1 MYKEVEIKM
10 KEPKIKQRK
19 KMRFGIFDVLNY
31 VLMVL
36 LALII
41 LFPFYNAIII
51 SFLSEKELA
60 HFNGIWPDSFTLD
73 AYKVIFSDKWVFNG
87 YKNSIIITVVGT
99 IYTLFITAT
108 CAYGFSRPHFKG
120 KSLIFNIFVFT
131 MFFGGGM
138 IPSYILIKNLGLMNN
153 LLSLI
158 LPSGMSV
165 YYMLLMRS
173 FFINIPSSIKE
184 AAMLDGAGEWTIL
197 FRIILPLSKPIIA
210 TVGLFT
216 MVDYWN
222 AWFNAMLY
230 INSADKR
237 PLQLALREIINSG
250 ASTSSLLLQNIE
262 KLSTQSYTM
271 ASVVVTMLPIMFIYP
286 FLQKYFVKGILI
298 GGVKE

>member
-1 MYKEVEIKM
+1 M
-10 KEPKIKQRK
+10 KKPKLKQPK
-19 KMRFGIFDVLNY
+19 KKQRFGIFDALNY

-60 HFNGIWPDSFTLD
+60 NFNGIWPDSFTLD

-87 YKNSIIITVVGT
+87 YKNSILITVVGT
-99 IYTLFITAT
+99 VYTLFITAT

-138 IPSYILIKNLGLMNN
+138 IPSYILIKDLGLMNN

-271 ASVVVTMLPIMFIYP
+271 ASVVVTMLPIMCIYP
-286 FLQKYFVKGILI
+286 FLQKYFVKGIMI

>member
-1 MYKEVEIKM
+1 M
-10 KEPKIKQRK
+10 KKQRTGQAK
-19 KMRFGIFDVLNY
+19 KKRRLGIFDILNY
-31 VLMVL
+31 AVMVL
-36 LALII
+36 LALVI

-60 HFNGIWPDSFTLD
+60 NFNGIWPGSLTLD
-73 AYKVIFSDKWVFNG
+73 AYKVILNDKWVFNG
-87 YKNSIIITVVGT
+87 YKNSILITALGT

-108 CAYGFSRPHFKG
+108 CAYGFSRTHIMG
-120 KSLIFNIFVFT
+120 KSLIFKIFVFT

-138 IPSYILIKNLGLMNN
+138 IPSYILIKDLGLMNK
-153 LLSLI
+153 LLALI

-165 YYMLLMRS
+165 YYMLLMRA
-173 FFINIPSSIKE
+173 FFINIPSGIKE

-210 TVGLFT
+210 TVALFV

-230 INSADKR
+230 IKSADKR

-271 ASVVVTMLPIMFIYP
+271 ASVVVTMLPIMCVYP
-286 FLQKYFVKGILI
+286 FLQKYFVKGIMI

>member
-1 MYKEVEIKM
+1 M

-19 KMRFGIFDVLNY
+19 KLRFGVFDVLNY

-60 HFNGIWPDSFTLD
+60 NFNGIWPGSFTLD
-73 AYKVIFSDKWVFNG
+73 AYKIILSDKWVFNG
-87 YKNSIIITVVGT
+87 YKNSIFITVIGT
-99 IYTLFITAT
+99 LYTLFITAT
-108 CAYGFSRPHFKG
+108 CAYGFSRPHFRG
-120 KSLIFNIFVFT
+120 KSVIFNIFVFT

-138 IPSYILIKNLGLMNN
+138 IPSYILIKDLGLMNN

-210 TVGLFT
+210 TVALFT

-250 ASTSSLLLQNIE
+250 ASTSSLLLQNVE

-286 FLQKYFVKGILI
+286 FLQKYFVKGIMI

>member
-1 MYKEVEIKM
+1 M
-10 KEPKIKQRK
+10 KKPKLKQPK
-19 KMRFGIFDVLNY
+19 KQRFGIFDALNY

-60 HFNGIWPDSFTLD
+60 NFNGIWPDSFTLD

-87 YKNSIIITVVGT
+87 YKNSILITVVGT
-99 IYTLFITAT
+99 VYTLFITAT

-173 FFINIPSSIKE
+173 FFINIPSGIKE

-271 ASVVVTMLPIMFIYP
+271 ASVVVTMLPIMCIYP
-286 FLQKYFVKGILI
+286 FLQKYFVKGIMI

>member
-1 MYKEVEIKM
+1 
-10 KEPKIKQRK
+10 
-19 KMRFGIFDVLNY
+19 
-31 VLMVL
+31 
-36 LALII
+36 
-41 LFPFYNAIII
+41 
-51 SFLSEKELA
+51 
-60 HFNGIWPDSFTLD
+60 
-73 AYKVIFSDKWVFNG
+73 
-87 YKNSIIITVVGT
+87 
-99 IYTLFITAT
+99 
-108 CAYGFSRPHFKG
+108 
-120 KSLIFNIFVFT
+120 

-138 IPSYILIKNLGLMNN
+138 IPSYILIKDLGLMNN

-271 ASVVVTMLPIMFIYP
+271 ASVVVTMLPIMCIYP
-286 FLQKYFVKGILI
+286 FLQKYFVKGIMI

>member
-1 MYKEVEIKM
+1 M

-19 KMRFGIFDVLNY
+19 KLRFGVFDVLNY

-60 HFNGIWPDSFTLD
+60 NFNGIWPGSFTLD

-87 YKNSIIITVVGT
+87 YKNSILITVVGT

-108 CAYGFSRPHFKG
+108 CAYAFSRPHFKG
-120 KSLIFNIFVFT
+120 KSVIFNIFVFT

-138 IPSYILIKNLGLMNN
+138 IPSYILIKDLGLMNN

-173 FFINIPSSIKE
+173 FFINIPSGIKE

-210 TVGLFT
+210 TVALFT
-216 MVDYWN
+216 IVDYWN

-250 ASTSSLLLQNIE
+250 ASTSSLLLQNLQ

-271 ASVVVTMLPIMFIYP
+271 ASVVVTMLPIMCIYP
-286 FLQKYFVKGILI
+286 FLQKYFVKGIMI